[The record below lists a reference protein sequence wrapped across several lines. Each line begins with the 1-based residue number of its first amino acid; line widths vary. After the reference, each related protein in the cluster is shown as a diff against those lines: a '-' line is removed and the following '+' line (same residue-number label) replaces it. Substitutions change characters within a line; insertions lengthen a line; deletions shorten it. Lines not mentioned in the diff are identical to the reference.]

1 MANIFF
7 CSLKMNYEITI
18 IMNYINSQVM
28 VDEILSSIINWNCE
42 DDKEVFLLSL
52 ENITSSQME
61 ARSRIINIQTNKS
74 KYK

>member
-28 VDEILSSIINWNCE
+28 VDEILSSIIN
-42 DDKEVFLLSL
+42 
-52 ENITSSQME
+52 
-61 ARSRIINIQTNKS
+61 
-74 KYK
+74 